1 MSSDTNVSKQV
12 TLIIVIIASFLTP
25 FMGSSVNIALPSIA
39 DEFKMNAILI
49 SWVPAS
55 FILAAVAFLIPFGK
69 IADIY
74 GRKRIFII
82 GLVIFTG
89 SSFFLGISGSA
100 TELIL
105 FRTVQGV
112 GSSMIFGT
120 GIAILTSVFPAS
132 ERGKALG
139 LNVASVY
146 LGLSLGPFLGGIIT
160 QHLGWRSIFFL
171 NVPIGFFII
180 LLTFLK
186 LKGEWAEA
194 KKEKFDYAGSTIYS
208 LSIISLMYGFSLL
221 PNFSAF
227 LFIGLGILGFILFIK
242 RGTYVKTPLF
252 DISLFKYNRV
262 FTLSSLA
269 ALINYTSSYGVNF
282 ILSIYLQLTKGLSPQ
297 DAGVILVSQPIVMA
311 IFSPFAGRLSDKIEP
326 RVVASLGMASITT
339 GLFLFIFLTKNSSI
353 VFILTGL
360 FLMGIGFAFFSSPN
374 TNAIMSSIEK
384 RLYGVASGTVATVR
398 LMGQMFSMS
407 IIMTIFG
414 LFMGKT
420 QITHEMYEPF
430 IRSTKIIF
438 ITFTL
443 LCTTGIFASLARGNI
458 REKSLQT
465 TLD

>member
-25 FMGSSVNIALPSIA
+25 FMGSSVNVALPSIA
-39 DEFKMNAILI
+39 NEFKMNAILI

-74 GRKRIFII
+74 GRKKIFII
-82 GLVIFTG
+82 GLGIFTV
-89 SSFFLGISGSA
+89 SSFFLGISSSS
-100 TELIL
+100 TELVL

-120 GIAILTSVFPAS
+120 GIAILTSVFPAG

-171 NVPIGFFII
+171 NVPIGLFII

-208 LSIISLMYGFSLL
+208 LSIILLMYGFSLL

-227 LFIGLGILGFILFIK
+227 LFSGLGILGFILFIK
-242 RGTYVKTPLF
+242 RSTYVKTPLF

-262 FTLSSLA
+262 FTLSCLA
-269 ALINYTSSYGVNF
+269 ALINYTGSYGVNF
-282 ILSIYLQLTKGLSPQ
+282 ILSIYLQLTRGLSPQ
-297 DAGVILVSQPIVMA
+297 DAGVILVSQPMVMA
-311 IFSPFAGRLSDKIEP
+311 IFSPFAGRLSDRIEP
-326 RVVASLGMASITT
+326 RIVASLGMASITI

-420 QITHEMYEPF
+420 QITHEMYETF

-443 LCTTGIFASLARGNI
+443 LCATGIFASLARGNI